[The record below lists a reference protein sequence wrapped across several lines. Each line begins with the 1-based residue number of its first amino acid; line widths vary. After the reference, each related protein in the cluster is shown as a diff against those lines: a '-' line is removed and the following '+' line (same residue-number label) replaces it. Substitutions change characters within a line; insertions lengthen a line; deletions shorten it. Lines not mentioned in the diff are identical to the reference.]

1 MDGQRHQRR
10 VAVITGAGSGIGR
23 AVMVRLAAEGA
34 AVVGCDVNQAGLE
47 ATLAS
52 VREGGHDA
60 TVVPADVSSQADV
73 DRLVAEAVDRHGRV
87 DLLANVAGIM
97 DWFLPAH
104 EVDDETWNRVMAVNV
119 NGPMLLCRR
128 VLPGMLE
135 NGAGAIVNVASV
147 AGLRG
152 GGAGVAYTTS
162 KHALVGMTRSI
173 AWTYRGDGIR
183 CNAICPGGVQT
194 NIGTTAIPRS
204 QWAFERLGKS
214 LALAERAAEPD
225 EIAALLSW
233 LGSDEAANVNGAI
246 VTADGGWTAG

>member
-1 MDGQRHQRR
+1 MDERRHEGR
-10 VAVITGAGSGIGR
+10 VAVVTGAGSGIGR
-23 AVMVRLAAEGA
+23 AVAARLAAEGA

-47 ATLAS
+47 ETLGAI
-52 VREGGHDA
+52 REGGNDA
-60 TVVPADVSSQADV
+60 TVVTADVTRQDQV
-73 DRLVAEAVDRHGRV
+73 DRLVDGAVERHGRV

-119 NGPMLLCRR
+119 NGPMMLCRK

-135 NGAGAIVNVASV
+135 RGAGTIVNVASV

-152 GGAGVAYTTS
+152 GGAGIAYTTS
-162 KHALVGMTRSI
+162 KHALIGMTRSI

-194 NIGTTAIPRS
+194 NIGTTSVPRS
-204 QWAFERLGKS
+204 QFAFERLGKS
-214 LALAERAAEPD
+214 LALAEKAADPD
-225 EIAALLSW
+225 EIATLASW
-233 LGSDEAANVNGAI
+233 LASGEASNVNGAV